1 MDIKLP
7 GINVASISFSLPQ
20 FLKRENWSVHIT
32 GKWFNY
38 GIIMLVIIL
47 DLNMWKNQ
55 IFYLPFDFGQYTN
68 SEGNILTI
76 EDRSFLAVAN
86 KTMISWEWR
95 NTHMTPFNQSFTS
108 IDPKM
113 NSKYLGFSL
122 GVKAIAFI
130 PSIATFMTFGLLI
143 WFYGR
148 EEFVVERIVV
158 DGAPIEGI
166 VVESELINTKTNEP
180 IETKEVFKQSKSEV
194 PSEED
199 GPPVRLIKITC
210 V

>member
-1 MDIKLP
+1 
-7 GINVASISFSLPQ
+7 
-20 FLKRENWSVHIT
+20 
-32 GKWFNY
+32 
-38 GIIMLVIIL
+38 MLVIIL

-68 SEGNILTI
+68 SEGHIFTI
-76 EDRSFLAVAN
+76 EDRSFLSVAN
-86 KTMISWEWR
+86 KTMVSWEWR
-95 NTHMTPFNQSFTS
+95 NSHVTPSNQSFTS
-108 IDPKM
+108 LDAKM

-130 PSIATFMTFGLLI
+130 PSIAAFITFGLLI

-166 VVESELINTKTNEP
+166 VVESELIDKTTNEP
-180 IETKEVFKQSKSEV
+180 IESKEVFKKTRSEV

-199 GPPVRLIKITC
+199 GPSPVRLMKISY